1 MSEDLIREK
10 LENHEKRIETLE
22 NSTSDIK
29 TIIYR
34 LDNVDKQINTMNNKF
49 DNVES
54 KIDSALKKEDVDK
67 SKKWDKFV
75 EYIFYAVVGILIAY
89 IAYKLGFKNWGD

>member
-1 MSEDLIREK
+1 MSEDLIKEK

-29 TIIYR
+29 IIIYR
-34 LDNVDKQINTMNNKF
+34 LDNMDKRIDTMNNKF

-54 KIDSALKKEDVDK
+54 KIDSALKKDDEVK
-67 SKKWDKFV
+67 GKKWDKLI
-75 EYIFYAVVGILIAY
+75 EYVFYAVLGILLSY
-89 IAYKLGFKNWGD
+89 IAYKLGFKK

>member
-1 MSEDLIREK
+1 MSEDLIKEK
-10 LENHEKRIETLE
+10 LDNHEKRIESLE

-49 DNVES
+49 DNIEN
-54 KIDSALKKEDVDK
+54 KLDSALKKDDEDK
-67 SKKWDKFV
+67 SKKWDKFID
-75 EYIFYAVVGILIAY
+75 YIFYAILGILLAY
-89 IAYKLGFKNWGD
+89 IAYKLGLKN

>member
-1 MSEDLIREK
+1 MSEDLIKEK

-54 KIDSALKKEDVDK
+54 KIDSALKKDDEIK
-67 SKKWDKFV
+67 GKKWDKLV
-75 EYIFYAVVGILIAY
+75 EYIFYAILGILLAY
-89 IAYKLGFKNWGD
+89 IAYKLGLKN

>member
-10 LENHEKRIETLE
+10 LESHEKRIESLE
-22 NSTSDIK
+22 SKTSDIK

-49 DNVES
+49 DNIEN
-54 KIDSALKKEDVDK
+54 KLDFALKKDDEDK

-89 IAYKLGFKNWGD
+89 IAYKLGFKN